1 MAPVAFGVNVTLK
14 VHFPLDANVAPQ
26 AFEPEGV
33 AVKSPLA
40 AMLEIVS
47 VPPELFV
54 SVTVCGALVVP
65 TACVP
70 KLRLTGDSV
79 TGIAPVPVTS
89 TICGLPAPDVA
100 IATLPLV
107 DAVSLGVNVTDIVHF
122 PDAASG
128 PPQGVAPLPAAENV
142 ALPVTPLIV
151 TVLALLFVTV
161 MVLAALAMP
170 MPVFAKL
177 SVAGLKVNGAVG
189 PPVPVPESA
198 TISGLRGPLVGSARL
213 PLIEPLEVGAKVT
226 VIVQL
231 PPAPSDAPQLPP
243 VME

>member
-1 MAPVAFGVNVTLK
+1 MNVTLN
-14 VHFPLDANVAPQ
+14 VHFPFAANVAPQ

-33 AVKSPLA
+33 AVKSPLV
-40 AMLEIVS
+40 AMLEMVS

-89 TICGLPAPDVA
+89 MTCGLPAPEVA

-107 DAVSLGVNVTDIVHF
+107 DPVSLGVNVTDIVHF
-122 PDAASG
+122 ADAASG
-128 PPQGVAPLPAAENV
+128 PPQGVAPLPTAKNV
-142 ALPVTPLIV
+142 ALPVMLLIV
-151 TVLALLFVTV
+151 TELALLFVTV
-161 MVLAALAMP
+161 MVFGALAIS

-177 SVAGLKVNGAVG
+177 SVVGLKVNGAVG
-189 PPVPVPESA
+189 PPVPVPASA
-198 TISGLRGPLVGSARL
+198 TISGLSGPLVGIARL
-213 PLIEPLEVGAKVT
+213 PSIEPLDVGAKVT

-231 PPAPSDAPQLPP
+231 LPAPSDAPQLPP

>member
-1 MAPVAFGVNVTLK
+1 MAPARLGLNVTLK

-40 AMLEIVS
+40 AMLEMVS

-54 SVTVCGALVVP
+54 SVTICGALVVP

-100 IATLPLV
+100 TATLPLV
-107 DAVSLGVNVTDIVHF
+107 DAASLGVNVTDIVHF
-122 PDAASG
+122 ADAASG
-128 PPQGVAPLPAAENV
+128 PPHGVAPLPVAENV
-142 ALPVTPLIV
+142 ALPPILLII
-151 TVLALLFVTV
+151 TELALLFVTV
-161 MVLAALAMP
+161 IVLGAPAMP

-177 SVAGLKVNGAVG
+177 SVVGLKVNGTVG
-189 PPVPVPESA
+189 PPVAVPARA
-198 TISGLRGPLVGSARL
+198 TICGLRGPLVEKARL